1 MRIPFRPRAGRAE
14 GDARARPYRANVDG
28 RARQG
33 AAAGAARWR
42 SLGLWLLIGLLLAA
56 LAGGAWWWLQR
67 GAERAALQRVVL
79 LLPDDPA
86 LDAVAVQA
94 WRDAADELG
103 FPLETVTDAQL
114 LGNHPLL
121 QGAALIVPDT
131 IHRRMSDAAIDALQ
145 RRVADGA
152 RLMLVHDAGLA
163 NTDGQYGAQ
172 RSRLSTL
179 AGVDY
184 AVYAE
189 LRTGML
195 REAPVT
201 VRPEQ
206 VEALQI
212 PPGKLVSGPRQQLPP
227 SSQRMPP
234 SSEPPPLA
242 AGEALTLASY
252 VYGPLKY
259 MTFVTRGAYGGTPL
273 MEAPDGSLIAGLR
286 RVGDGQVLFVNLPL
300 TMLTLRTDAMPMH
313 ALLRYFAQQ
322 VAGLPQLSPLP
333 QGRGAVVMNWHVDD
347 RKALPALAR
356 AAELGAFEQGPYS
369 LHFTVGPDVNEP
381 GDGKGMDLAN
391 NPEAQAWVQRL
402 AAAGHEVGSHGGWI
416 HNWFGDQVGKIDPT
430 EAAALIERNA
440 ALISQVGGRPV
451 REYSAPVGNHPSWV
465 TGWLHERGVRAY
477 YFTGNSGMAPTRSYQ
492 DGRAP
497 LSDSWSFPVLSFG
510 VFASFEEAKA
520 NATPEA
526 AVAAWLRDVNHF
538 CADHHTLRLVYFHPF
553 GIVMYPNAFRQWL
566 DDAKALVARDRLR
579 WTTMAQYTDFA
590 NARLRTRWSIGPALA
605 AGGAGAE
612 PSAASAVRPREQ
624 LLRAEH
630 PESLAGLAWLL
641 PEDRYRRPE
650 VAEGQARV
658 ELVDGQW
665 RVVATAGQRLLLRL
679 TPQPRL
685 NPFSPTS

>member
-1 MRIPFRPRAGRAE
+1 MRIPFRPRTGRAE
-14 GDARARPYRANVDG
+14 GNARARLYRANVDG
-28 RARQG
+28 RGGRG
-33 AAAGAARWR
+33 AAAGTARWR
-42 SLGLWLLIGLLLAA
+42 RLGLLLLTGLLLAG
-56 LAGGAWWWLQR
+56 LAGATWWWLQR

-86 LDAVAVQA
+86 LDPVAVQA

-114 LGNHPLL
+114 LGSDPLL

-163 NTDGQYGAQ
+163 NSDGQYAAQ
-172 RSRLSTL
+172 RSRLSAL
-179 AGVDY
+179 VGVDY

-206 VEALQI
+206 VQALQI
-212 PPGKLVSGPRQQLPP
+212 PPGKLVRGPRQQLPH
-227 SSQRMPP
+227 SSGQ
-234 SSEPPPLA
+234 PPLA
-242 AGEALTLASY
+242 VGEALTLASY

-259 MTFVTRGAYGGTPL
+259 MTFVTRGAYGGTTL
-273 MEAPDGSLIAGLR
+273 MSAPDGSLIAGLR
-286 RVGDGQVLFVNLPL
+286 RVGGGQVLFVNLPL

-313 ALLRYFAQQ
+313 AMLRYFAQQ

-333 QGRGAVVMNWHVDD
+333 QGRGAVVMNWHIDD

-416 HNWFGDQVGKIDPT
+416 HNWFGDQVGKIDPA

-440 ALISQVGGRPV
+440 ALIGQVSGRPV

-465 TGWLHERGVRAY
+465 TGWLHERGIRSY
-477 YFTGNSGMAPTRSYQ
+477 YFTGNSGAAPTRSYQ

-526 AVAAWLRDVNHF
+526 EVAAWLRDVNHF
-538 CADHHTLRLVYFHPF
+538 CADHHTSRLVYFHPF

-566 DDAKALVARDRLR
+566 EDAKALVARDRLR
-579 WTTMAQYTDFA
+579 WITMAQYTDFA
-590 NARLRTRWSIGPALA
+590 NTRLRARWSIGPALA
-605 AGGAGAE
+605 GDATG
-612 PSAASAVRPREQ
+612 AASAVRPRVQ

-641 PEDRYRRPE
+641 PEDRYHRPE

-658 ELVDGQW
+658 ERVDGQW
-665 RVVATAGQRLLLRL
+665 RVVVTAGQRLVLRL

-685 NPFSPTS
+685 YPFSPTS

>member
-1 MRIPFRPRAGRAE
+1 MRLPFRPRSDRAD
-14 GDARARPYRANVDG
+14 GDARARLYRANVDG
-28 RARQG
+28 RGRPG
-33 AAAGAARWR
+33 AATGASRWR
-42 SLGLWLLIGLLLAA
+42 RLGLALLIGLLLAA
-56 LAGGAWWWLQR
+56 SAGGAWWWLQR

-103 FPLETVTDAQL
+103 FPLETLTDAQL
-114 LGNHPLL
+114 LGNDPLL
-121 QGAALIVPDT
+121 QGAALILPDT
-131 IHRRMSDAAIDALQ
+131 IHRRMSDAAIEALQ
-145 RRVADGA
+145 RRVAAGA

-163 NTDGQYGAQ
+163 NSDGQYAAQ
-172 RSRLSTL
+172 RSRLSAL

-189 LRTGML
+189 LRTAML

-201 VRPEQ
+201 VRREQ

-227 SSQRMPP
+227 SREQ
-234 SSEPPPLA
+234 PPPA

-286 RVGDGQVLFVNLPL
+286 RVEAGQVLFVNLPL

-313 ALLRYFAQQ
+313 TMLRYFAQQ

-416 HNWFGDQVGKIDPT
+416 HNWFGDQVGKIDPA
-430 EAAALIERNA
+430 EAAALIERNTELVA
-440 ALISQVGGRPV
+440 QVSGRPV

-465 TGWLHERGVRAY
+465 TGWLHERGIRSY
-477 YFTGNSGMAPTRSYQ
+477 YFTGNSGAAPTRSYQ

-497 LSDSWSFPVLSFG
+497 LPDSWSYPVLSFG

-526 AVAAWLRDVNHF
+526 AVADWLRDVNHF

-566 DDAKALVARDRLR
+566 ADAKALVARDRLR
-579 WTTMAQYTDFA
+579 WTTMAQYTEFA
-590 NARLRTRWSIGPALA
+590 NARLRTRWSLGPALPAAEAA
-605 AGGAGAE
+605 AGASAGAG
-612 PSAASAVRPREQ
+612 PGVDVRPHVQ

-658 ELVDGQW
+658 ELADGQW
-665 RVVATAGQRLLLRL
+665 RVVVTGGNRLVLRL

-685 NPFSPTS
+685 NPFSPTA